1 MTREKQ
7 SAIHAIEKKSGL
19 VAEIADRIWEYAEL
33 SLQEEKSAEL
43 YCRVLEQE
51 GFRVEKGICNIA
63 TAFSASFGSGRPMIG
78 ILAEYDALSG
88 LSQ

>member
-7 SAIHAIEKKSGL
+7 SAIRAIEKKSGL

-51 GFRVEKGICNIA
+51 GFRLLGLRGDYADAAPGPQEQRIVYIA
-63 TAFSASFGSGRPMIG
+63 RRI
-78 ILAEYDALSG
+78 
-88 LSQ
+88 